1 MLQTV
6 INKILKLARNSQQIH
21 PFHPSNDQTETKP
34 KYISLVSTKPR
45 STKKPFRVYLYN
57 VWEGVAVSSHFL
69 AVHVP
74 KGEQTV
80 NWAGESPNYIP
91 FQIRNQ
97 SQHLRWSSERPTGN
111 NIAGQWG
118 GEGEGGV
125 GRSGWW
131 FQWKGTVRR
140 GFGRRCGG
148 GVPASPPDRPSFYW
162 P

>member
-111 NIAGQWG
+111 NVAGQWG
-118 GEGEGGV
+118 GEGEGGGV
-125 GRSGWW
+125 GRSG
-131 FQWKGTVRR
+131 
-140 GFGRRCGG
+140 
-148 GVPASPPDRPSFYW
+148 
-162 P
+162 